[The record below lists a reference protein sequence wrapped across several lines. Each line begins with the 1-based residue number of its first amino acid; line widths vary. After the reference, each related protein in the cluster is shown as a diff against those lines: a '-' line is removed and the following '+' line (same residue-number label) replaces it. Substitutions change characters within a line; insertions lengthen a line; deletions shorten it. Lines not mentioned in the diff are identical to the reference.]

1 MSSIQDLLYSA
12 CENGYSKG
20 VVETLAKGANPADL
34 EDYALHL
41 ACENGNWDTI
51 QTLVNHGASLRDVF
65 YFSVE
70 AGNIMNVQR
79 VFNMSGLTGELIDE
93 CYELARYDNDT
104 EMMNYLKTIGAKPM
118 KRKQFN
124 LLKRRR

>member
-1 MSSIQDLLYSA
+1 MSLIQDLLYSA

-51 QTLVNHGASLRDVF
+51 QTLVNHGASLRDVE
-65 YFSVE
+65 YSKC
-70 AGNIMNVQR
+70 R
-79 VFNMSGLTGELIDE
+79 VSHKAENFTM
-93 CYELARYDNDT
+93 
-104 EMMNYLKTIGAKPM
+104 
-118 KRKQFN
+118 
-124 LLKRRR
+124 